1 MSRNIRFLLDDR
13 KKLVHYCRPFVANAG
28 RRSSN
33 ESASSGFGLSM
44 RSYIAAFTVALVAG
58 LLLTPLVR
66 WLALL
71 RGAVG
76 RNGNRHMHAGKIPR
90 LGGLALV
97 FGWCAALFVFFPFE
111 GFATDT
117 LGKARMQLVGVIG
130 GALALCIVGAVD
142 DIRGLRTVHKLVAQV
157 GVAWFA
163 YWCGFR
169 IEAVSLPFGTMT
181 LSMGAFAAPITIL
194 WIVGITNAVNLI
206 DGLDGLA
213 AGVSFFAALTG
224 FVVAVING
232 SPLVALVLSP
242 LMGVLLAF
250 LVFNFNPARIFMGDS
265 GSYFLGYVLAT
276 TSLAGALQQ
285 KASTAVSLLVP
296 MIALGLPIF
305 DTLFSMVR
313 RYLERRPIF
322 APDRGHVHHRLL
334 EIGLTHRRAVM
345 LLYGVSVAFA
355 ACAITISLGRSWQT
369 GAALLTASLV
379 LVILV
384 RFTGYFGDVLRAG
397 RPGARAYDPTTERL
411 RADLFPVVEALAE
424 ARSEREV
431 LGVLQQVADICGCE
445 LLEVRTD
452 TGLQRY
458 GVGRA
463 ELMGSARVAY
473 PLGPDDRARARVEF
487 VWESIHQH
495 PSPQV
500 GILMQL
506 LVDAA
511 GNALTRCASPLA
523 PEPEGVPSSDRPAG
537 VVIVPN
543 SSRA

>member
-1 MSRNIRFLLDDR
+1 
-13 KKLVHYCRPFVANAG
+13 
-28 RRSSN
+28 
-33 ESASSGFGLSM
+33 M
-44 RSYIAAFTVALVAG
+44 RSYLAAFVIALIAG
-58 LLLTPLVR
+58 LVLTPFVR
-66 WLALL
+66 WLALQ

-76 RNGNRHMHAGKIPR
+76 RNGNRHVHAGKVPR

-97 FGWCAALFVFFPFE
+97 LGWSIALLALSAME
-111 GFATDT
+111 GFGPST
-117 LGKARMQLVGVIG
+117 LDRARLELVGVIG
-130 GALALCIVGAVD
+130 GGLALCFVGAMD
-142 DIRGLRTVHKLVAQV
+142 DLRGLRVTHKLFAQLVVAS
-157 GVAWFA
+157 FA
-163 YWCGFR
+163 YACGFR
-169 IEAVSLPFGTMT
+169 IEAVSLPLFGT
-181 LSMGAFAAPITIL
+181 LSMGVFALPITIL
-194 WIVGITNAVNLI
+194 WVVGITNAMNLI

-232 SPLVALVLSP
+232 SALVALVLAP

-276 TSLAGALQQ
+276 TSLAGAVQQ

-313 RYLERRPIF
+313 RYLARRPIF

-334 EIGLTHRRAVM
+334 ELGLTHRRAVM

-355 ACAITISLGRSWQT
+355 ACAITISLGRSWQA

-384 RFTGYFGDVLRAG
+384 RFTGYFGDMLRAG
-397 RPGARAYDPTTERL
+397 RPGTRTYDAVTQRL
-411 RADLFPVVEALAE
+411 RSEFPQLLLAL
-424 ARSEREV
+424 R
-431 LGVLQQVADICGCE
+431 
-445 LLEVRTD
+445 EVRTERE
-452 TGLQRY
+452 TLVLLGT
-458 GVGRA
+458 VA
-463 ELMGSARVAY
+463 ELCNCEGWELVTDTLTHRNGSTETSNGARVSF
-473 PLGPDDRARARVEF
+473 PLGVELNARARF
-487 VWESIHQH
+487 DLFWETVDQH

-500 GILMQL
+500 DILLQV

-511 GNALTRCASPLA
+511 VHALKRCRSSLA
-523 PEPEGVPSSDRPAG
+523 PESESSYRSAPG

-543 SSRA
+543 SGGA